1 MPTSNLKAGFASRI
15 SYISKNQG
23 AKLLQTFAARSDKGV
38 RIAKTASVDENAARI
53 LNKIAVADPTKNGAY
68 MQWLTNCYIGKQF
81 LIEDLG
87 RIKGELTTFEKIK
100 NKIKDMDIVN
110 MTMGQL
116 YDVVDANK
124 EKAEEKSMAEI
135 EREIK
140 ANGAEKVISVKD
152 FMVIALKTKEAAMYY
167 GKGTRWCTAA
177 ESSENAFDS
186 YNSQGTLYVVIVND
200 KDGKQRKFQ
209 FHIQSGQAMDER
221 DISIVDN
228 QANIELLS
236 SFDEYYDFLN
246 MLDASH
252 YTIVENDTGELMVK

>member
-1 MPTSNLKAGFASRI
+1 MPTSKMKAGFESRI
-15 SYISKNQG
+15 SYIAKNQG
-23 AKLLQTFAARSDKGV
+23 AKVLQAFIGRSDKGV
-38 RIAKTASVDENAARI
+38 RIAKTAPVIKNAAKI
-53 LNKIAVADPTKNGAY
+53 LDKIASADPTKNGGY
-68 MQWLTNCYIGKQF
+68 MQWLTNCYIGNQF
-81 LIEDLG
+81 LMEDLG

-100 NKIKDMDIVN
+100 SKIKDLDIVN
-110 MTMGQL
+110 MSMSQL

-124 EKAEEKSMAEI
+124 EKAEEKSMAEL

-152 FMVIALKTKEAAMYY
+152 FMVIALKTKEAAMFY

-177 ESSENAFDS
+177 ESSENAFES

-200 KDGKQRKFQ
+200 KAGKQRKFQ

-228 QANIELLS
+228 PENIELLS
-236 SFDEYYDFLN
+236 SFNEYYDFLN
-246 MLDASH
+246 MLDASY